1 VRAIVVGASIAGLSK
16 RSPLRFFLLVFLLS
30 IPFWVANAFLDL
42 QFVPGVPFS
51 ALGVVCPVAAAS
63 ILIYREAGIAGVN
76 ALWKRAFDWRRVRP
90 RSWFLPT
97 VLLMPFAAVAT
108 YLVMAVS
115 GETPLPPDFPIPAA
129 IMMFAVYFVAAEC
142 EELGWTGYATD
153 ALQVRHSA
161 LAGSL
166 VLGLV
171 TAAWHWVPLVQ
182 VGRSLE
188 WIAWW
193 TIWVVAL
200 RVVLVWIYN
209 NAGKSVF
216 AAALFHATSN
226 MASVTFHPYFDPRIT
241 GIVLAV
247 IAVVVVALPK
257 RPERA

>member
-1 VRAIVVGASIAGLSK
+1 MRAIVVGAGIAGLSK
-16 RSPLRFFLLVFLLS
+16 RSPLQFFLLVFLLS
-30 IPFWVANAFLDL
+30 VPFWLANAFIDL

-51 ALGVVCPVAAAS
+51 ALGVVCPVVAAS
-63 ILIYREAGIAGVN
+63 ILIYREAGIGGVT
-76 ALWKRAFDWRRVRP
+76 ALWKRAFDCRRIRP
-90 RSWFLPT
+90 RFWLLPIL
-97 VLLMPFAAVAT
+97 LLMPLATVAT

-115 GETPLPPDFPIPAA
+115 GESPSPPHLPISAT
-129 IMMFAVYFVAAEC
+129 IMMFAVYFVAAVC

-153 ALQVRHSA
+153 ALQARHSA

-171 TAAWHWVPLVQ
+171 TAAWHWIPLVQ
-182 VGRSLE
+182 IGRSLE

-200 RVVLVWIYN
+200 RVILVWIYN

-226 MASVTFHPYFDPRIT
+226 LASVTFYPYFDPRIT
-241 GIVLAV
+241 GMVLAV
-247 IAVVVVALPK
+247 MAVAAVALLM
-257 RPERA
+257 RTVRA